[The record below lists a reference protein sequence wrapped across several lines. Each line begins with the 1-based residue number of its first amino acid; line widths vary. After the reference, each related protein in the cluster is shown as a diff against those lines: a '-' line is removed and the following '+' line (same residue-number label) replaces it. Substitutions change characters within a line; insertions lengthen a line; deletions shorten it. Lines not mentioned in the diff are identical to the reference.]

1 MADNSTNER
10 ARLRRRV
17 NCKRFTKRDGRVLYR
32 EGAL

>member
-1 MADNSTNER
+1 MADKSANER

-17 NCKRFTKRDGRVLYR
+17 NSKRFTKRDGRVRYR

>member
-1 MADNSTNER
+1 MIDKSTNER

-17 NCKRFTKRDGRVLYR
+17 NFTKRDGRVLYR

>member
-1 MADNSTNER
+1 MAGKSTKER

-17 NCKRFTKRDGRVLYR
+17 NSKLFTKRDVRVLYR

>member
-1 MADNSTNER
+1 MAQKNTDER

-17 NCKRFTKRDGRVLYR
+17 NAELFTKRDVRVLYR